1 MFTTRRLFTAV
12 TAFAAALGFSRPA
25 AGGRPGRQR
34 VGQGLRSNAERQG
47 DEAIRVYWQ
56 AS

>member
-1 MFTTRRLFTAV
+1 MSTTCRLFTAV

-34 VGQGLRSNAERQG
+34 IGQGLRSNAERQG
-47 DEAIRVYWQ
+47 SEAIRVYWQ